1 MQIELIFSRD
11 DLLRVLEQAFPLT
24 IRFGE
29 AKEHSLTLTDLGEA
43 KLVPGVGLRI
53 ACKGRVRWPLLGIDV
68 PMVVS
73 SLAFL
78 LLPSIGESEKG
89 ATLAFRASVE
99 RADFANLPALVDDRI
114 VATINAKLAAKES
127 ELSWKFMKALT
138 HVAPL
143 PATLEPL
150 ESFAIRPAWG
160 KVRVTEDAVIYT
172 AAFDSSLVRRGS
184 NVSR

>member
-1 MQIELIFSRD
+1 MRIEVTFSSD
-11 DLLRVLEQAFPLT
+11 DLLRALAQAFPLT

-29 AKEHSLTLTDLGEA
+29 AKQHSLTLSDLGEA
-43 KLVPGVGLRI
+43 KLVAGVGLRV
-53 ACKGRVRWPLLGIDV
+53 ACKARVRWPLLGIDV
-68 PMVVS
+68 PMAVS

-78 LLPSIGESEKG
+78 LLPSIGESEGG

-99 RADFANLPALVDDRI
+99 HADFANLPALMDDRI
-114 VATINAKLAAKES
+114 VATVNAKLAARQS

-150 ESFAIRPAWG
+150 ESLAIRPAWG
-160 KVRVTEDAVIYT
+160 KVQVTEDAVIYT
-172 AAFDSSLVRRGS
+172 ASFDSSLVRRGS
-184 NVSR
+184 NVST